1 MFIRWRLDSELAN
14 VVQVLLLVIVT
25 NTSSHR
31 PFIGERIGRV
41 PECGVRRARDLPNN
55 RNILEGEI
63 IERIPASAVM
73 QEIEAPHPLPF
84 SLGSRHQLQLLTR
97 LIVKIIR
104 RVSAD

>member
-31 PFIGERIGRV
+31 PFVGEQIGRV
-41 PECGVRRARDLPNN
+41 PECGIRRASDLSNN
-55 RNILEGEI
+55 RNILECEI
-63 IERIPASAVM
+63 VERIPASAVM
-73 QEIEAPHPLPF
+73 QEIEASHPLPF
-84 SLGSRHQLQLLTR
+84 SFGSRHKLQLLTR
-97 LIVKIIR
+97 LIVKIGC